1 MNISSLLETFHH
13 LFPYLVLERV
23 RYTNFRLWEKCVL
36 RGFVCVWDWFSIQ
49 MGNTFW
55 FLLNLIVVSPLHAN
69 EFFSESVQFVPKS
82 NKVSLGTQLTQY
94 STVL

>member
-1 MNISSLLETFHH
+1 MNISSLLETFHD
-13 LFPYLVLERV
+13 LFPYLVLEKV
-23 RYTNFRLWEKCVL
+23 WYTNFRLREKCVL
-36 RGFVCVWDWFSIQ
+36 RGSVCVWDWFSIQ

-55 FLLNLIVVSPLHAN
+55 FLFNLTVVSPLHAN
-69 EFFSESVQFVPKS
+69 EFFTESVQFVLKS

>member
-1 MNISSLLETFHH
+1 M
-13 LFPYLVLERV
+13 
-23 RYTNFRLWEKCVL
+23 
-36 RGFVCVWDWFSIQ
+36 Q

-55 FLLNLIVVSPLHAN
+55 FLFNLIVVSPLHAN

-82 NKVSLGTQLTQY
+82 NKVSLGTQPTQY